1 MLMNFDSL
9 LYWMTHLGEGS
20 WGSFRKAVQGL
31 TPEQTDLSDLC
42 RNLRVH
48 ISELGYADF
57 FIDKSQKWRVRSP
70 ILGGLVNQPEI
81 AVLCGGRT
89 PKLLAMIQK
98 AAADNQCNF
107 SMISGNDTPSRIQVE
122 GSEKALRS
130 IANSTG
136 IQFVPSLAKE
146 LFGSLVSIE
155 KQLDEAPEENPPQ
168 NWSVRSFDLQRQ
180 EWVENLLPDTA
191 REYSTVYGQHRYFVA
206 NAADKLLAL
215 SKRESIYAAA
225 MLKYIALA
233 RYNSDIQTLSVPGT
247 APLPDDFARVACISS
262 GQPSRYEH
270 GYRMYES
277 LSPSIAALL
286 LVGTGQPFPS
296 MEWSK

>member
-1 MLMNFDSL
+1 MNFDNL

-31 TPEQTDLSDLC
+31 TPDQTDLSELC
-42 RNLRVH
+42 RNLRIH
-48 ISELGYADF
+48 LSELGYADF
-57 FIDKSQKWRVRSP
+57 FVDKSQKWRVRSP

-81 AVLCGGRT
+81 AVLSGGRT
-89 PKLLAMIQK
+89 PKLLEMIQK
-98 AAADNQCNF
+98 AAEENQCNF
-107 SMISGNDTPSRIQVE
+107 LVITCNNTPARIQVK

-146 LFGSLVSIE
+146 LFGSLISIE
-155 KQLDEAPEENPPQ
+155 KQLEAAPEENAPH
-168 NWSVRSFDLQRQ
+168 NWSVKSFDLQQ
-180 EWVENLLPDTA
+180 QAWVENLLPDTA
-191 REYSTVYGQHRYFVA
+191 REYSTVYGQYRYFVA
-206 NAADKLLAL
+206 NSADQLLAL

-225 MLKYIALA
+225 MVQYITLA
-233 RYNSDIQTLSVPGT
+233 RYNSDIQTLSVPST

-270 GYRMYES
+270 GYRLYKN

-286 LVGTGQPFPS
+286 LVGTGQPFPNL
-296 MEWSK
+296 EWSKC

>member
-1 MLMNFDSL
+1 MNFDSL

-31 TPEQTDLSDLC
+31 TPEPNDLSALC
-42 RNLRVH
+42 RNLRIH
-48 ISELGYADF
+48 LSELGYADF
-57 FIDKSQKWRVRSP
+57 FVDKSQKWRVRSP
-70 ILGGLVNQPEI
+70 ILGGLVDRSEI
-81 AVLCGGRT
+81 AVLSGGRT
-89 PKLLAMIQK
+89 PKLLGMIQK
-98 AAADNQCNF
+98 AAEENRCNF
-107 SMISGNDTPSRIQVE
+107 LMIPGNDTPSRIHVE
-122 GSEKALRS
+122 GSEKALQS

-136 IQFVPSLAKE
+136 IQFAPSLAKE

-155 KQLDEAPEENPPQ
+155 KQLEAAPEENAPQ
-168 NWSVRSFDLQRQ
+168 NWAVRSFDLQQ
-180 EWVENLLPDTA
+180 QQWVENLLPDTA

-206 NAADKLLAL
+206 NSADKLLAL

-225 MLKYIALA
+225 MLEYIALA
-233 RYNSDIQTLSVPGT
+233 RYSSDIQTLSVPGT

-286 LVGTGQPFPS
+286 LVGTGQPFS
-296 MEWSK
+296 NLEWSK